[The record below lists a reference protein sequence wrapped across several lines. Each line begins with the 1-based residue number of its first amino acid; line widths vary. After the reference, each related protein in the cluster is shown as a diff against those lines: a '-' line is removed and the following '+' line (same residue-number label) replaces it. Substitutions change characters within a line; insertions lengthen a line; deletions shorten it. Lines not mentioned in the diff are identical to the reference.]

1 MNMSKELQKYKIKYR
16 LTKPNPITKHIGAT
30 EFFELPANLNG
41 IQIVDEVTKILN
53 SRGSYGIEE
62 MNITIIDEPEY
73 ALAAEEKLIELGFVK
88 IKETEK
94 ILQFRGNGEEIH
106 INKNLKTVTLK
117 RTGAK
122 PAPLVASF
130 ELMSIISNLIKEL

>member
-1 MNMSKELQKYKIKYR
+1 MSKELQKYKVKYR

-30 EFFELPANLNG
+30 EFFELPMNLSG

-62 MNITIIDEPEY
+62 MNITIIDEPKY
-73 ALAAEEKLIELGFVK
+73 APSAEEKLAELGFIK
-88 IKETEK
+88 TKETDK
-94 ILQFRGNGEEIH
+94 VLQFRGMGEEIY

-117 RTGAK
+117 RTGVK
-122 PAPLVASF
+122 PSPLVASF
-130 ELMSIISNLIKEL
+130 ELMSIINNLIKEL